1 MTRRAQSGRKPRKSN
16 VRHANKGRKFGRERG
31 QRKAF
36 LRNLAGQLITRE
48 RITTTEAR
56 AKELRGVVERMVTY
70 GKRQNL
76 ASLRR
81 LTEKLPKQAAY
92 KMYHELAPRY
102 AERKGGYT
110 RVVKKAQARK
120 SDGAKMA
127 VIEFV

>member
-1 MTRRAQSGRKPRKSN
+1 M
-16 VRHANKGRKFGRERG
+16 RHQNKGRKFGRERG

-56 AKELRGVVERMVTY
+56 AKELRTVVERFVTY

-76 ASLRR
+76 ASLR
-81 LTEKLPKQAAY
+81 LLIQKLPKAAAY
-92 KMYHELAPRY
+92 KVYHELGTRY
-102 AERKGGYT
+102 ASRAGGYT
-110 RVVKKAQARK
+110 RIVKRAQARK
-120 SDGAKMA
+120 SDGAHMA